1 MKSRSSK
8 KAGQLETSQP
18 GTLPETI
25 DLLSRLSAAHAV
37 PGFED
42 EVRAILHQELSGAGK
57 ASVDR
62 MGNYR
67 LRMKGKAGPHIGI
80 DCHMDEVGFM
90 VQSITPD
97 GFLRLVDLG
106 GWSTLTLS
114 AQPMV
119 VLGSKGKIHGAMGS
133 VPPHFNRGKSG
144 GESIPTVAD
153 LHLDIGA
160 RDAAEVRAWGIVPG
174 TAVCPDVQ
182 PRPMHNGSRL
192 IGKALDNRVGCAA
205 AIQVARALQDD
216 DFNLSV
222 FGTVQEE
229 GGLRGA
235 EVTRNSTD
243 LDLMIVME
251 GSPADDTPGQLT
263 SSSQGILGRGVQIRC
278 YDPTHITNPRLAQWS
293 CKIADSFNIP
303 YQIAVRRTGGTNAGK
318 YHLGAQ
324 GIPTIVLA
332 PPVRYI
338 HSHLSI
344 VEINDLIATR
354 ELAIAMIRSLD
365 DQTYRE
371 LLPSLG

>member
-1 MKSRSSK
+1 MKRKNGKNSISSP
-8 KAGQLETSQP
+8 AS
-18 GTLPETI
+18 LPETI

-42 EVRAILHQELSGAGK
+42 EVRAILHRELSGAGK
-57 ASVDR
+57 GSVDR
-62 MGNYR
+62 MGNYH
-67 LRMKGKAGPHIGI
+67 LRMKGKSGPHVGI

-106 GWSTLTLS
+106 GWSPLTLS

-119 VLGSKGKIHGAMGS
+119 VLGSKGKIHGAIGS

-144 GESIPTVAD
+144 GESIPSIAD
-153 LHLDIGA
+153 LYVDVGA
-160 RDAAEVRAWGIVPG
+160 RDAAEAREWGIALG

-182 PRPMHNGSRL
+182 PRLMHNGSRL

-205 AIQVARALQDD
+205 AIQAARALQGEDV
-216 DFNLSV
+216 NLSL

-235 EVTRNSTD
+235 EITRNSTD

-251 GSPADDTPGQLT
+251 GSPADDTPGQLS
-263 SSSQGILGRGVQIRC
+263 SSSQGMLGRGVQIRC
-278 YDPTHITNPRLAQWS
+278 YDPTHITNPKLAQWS
-293 CKIADSFNIP
+293 CRLADSLHIP
-303 YQIAVRRTGGTNAGK
+303 YQVAVRRTGGTNAGK
-318 YHLGAQ
+318 YHLGAH

-344 VEINDLIATR
+344 VDLNDLIATR
-354 ELAIAMIRSLD
+354 ELAIAMIRNLD
-365 DQTYRE
+365 DPTYRE